1 MSDDL
6 GRGQVGW
13 PPEQWQELDTLSSDT
28 VSGQVVFRNVVDYQE
43 APGVFSVRMAGK
55 NVDVGTISSPEFE
68 FDMVEEDIEDLHR
81 KVRDKAQDLARTEDI
96 EVLKAMQPT
105 AVKHAVNFD
114 AFSKARAELGKAGV
128 QQGFAVVV
136 SPAGLSEF
144 EYGVKG
150 LRSGLEL
157 VEQSLNTKVFQTNA
171 VPFKKN

>member
-28 VSGQVVFRNVVDYQE
+28 VSGQVVFRNVVDHQE

-114 AFSKARAELGKAGV
+114 AFTNPTSQLGNAAV
-128 QQGFAVVV
+128 QQRLTSVLIPSAF
-136 SPAGLSEF
+136 
-144 EYGVKG
+144 
-150 LRSGLEL
+150 
-157 VEQSLNTKVFQTNA
+157 
-171 VPFKKN
+171 